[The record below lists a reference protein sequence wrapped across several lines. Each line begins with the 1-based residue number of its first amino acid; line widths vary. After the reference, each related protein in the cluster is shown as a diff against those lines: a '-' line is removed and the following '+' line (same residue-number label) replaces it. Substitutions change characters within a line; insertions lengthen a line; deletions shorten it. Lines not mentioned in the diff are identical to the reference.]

1 MVPLCLPCRLLTPHQ
16 ISSMAERPSQEVIE
30 AALKE
35 ASEGGGGLLDSIGLG
50 NVF

>member
-1 MVPLCLPCRLLTPHQ
+1 
-16 ISSMAERPSQEVIE
+16 MAERPSQADIE